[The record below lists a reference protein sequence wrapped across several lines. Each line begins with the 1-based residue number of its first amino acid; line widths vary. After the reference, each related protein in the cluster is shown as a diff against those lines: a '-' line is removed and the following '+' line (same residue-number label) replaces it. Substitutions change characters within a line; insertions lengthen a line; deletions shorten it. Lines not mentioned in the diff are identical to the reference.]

1 VHSPSNNAFDFVIGG
16 GLDIKVTDS
25 IAIRPGQFDYILTRF
40 GNAFTGGNNNQSN
53 FRFQAGVVFS
63 F

>member
-1 VHSPSNNAFDFVIGG
+1 VGSPSNNAFDFIIGG

-25 IAIRPGQFDYILTRF
+25 IAIPPVSSTLTRF

-63 F
+63 V